1 MKKISVIVY
10 ESDAERL
17 AAAERIL
24 HMKEEWLMRIKNIN
38 PQVAL

>member
-10 ESDAERL
+10 ESDAERV

-24 HMKEEWLMRIKNIN
+24 HMKDEWLMRIKSIN
-38 PQVAL
+38 PQLAV